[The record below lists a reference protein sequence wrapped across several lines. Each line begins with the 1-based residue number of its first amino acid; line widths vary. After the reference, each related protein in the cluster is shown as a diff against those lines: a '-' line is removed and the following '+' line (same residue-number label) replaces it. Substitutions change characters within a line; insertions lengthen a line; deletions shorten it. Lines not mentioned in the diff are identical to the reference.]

1 MKLFLTVGSMLPFD
15 RMVLAVD
22 AWAARHP
29 GSEVFAQ
36 IGRGARR
43 PQHFE
48 AVEMLTPDDYRRRLA
63 WADLVVSHVGMGTV
77 IAAAELQRPL
87 LLMPREVARGE
98 VTSDHQQATARWL
111 AGRPGLEIVAGEQEL
126 LAALERPRNFGAP
139 AMLAPVAP
147 RLLDALK
154 RFADE
159 ALAARR

>member
-22 AWAARHP
+22 DWAAQHP
-29 GSEVFAQ
+29 DSEVFAQ
-36 IGRGARR
+36 IGHGARR

-48 AVEMLTPDDYRRRLA
+48 TAEMLTPDHYRRRMS

-87 LLMPREVARGE
+87 LLMPREVTRGE

-111 AGRPGLEIVAGEQEL
+111 LGRPGLEIVSGEQEL
-126 LAALERPRNFGAP
+126 LAALDRPRELGSP
-139 AMLAPVAP
+139 ARLAPTSP
-147 RLLDALK
+147 RLLEELK
-154 RFADE
+154 RFTDE
-159 ALAARR
+159 AVSARR